1 MGMKDKAQ
9 RAREQADSKLRE
21 ERKKAPQRSGRTG
34 GKSEAN
40 DKAWQEKLRQQQAEQ
55 DRRDTF
61 DENFEV

>member
-1 MGMKDKAQ
+1 MGTKDKAQ
-9 RAREQADSKLRE
+9 RAREQAESKLRE
-21 ERKKAPQRSGRTG
+21 ERKKASQRSGRTG